1 MQSGSGARQTAR
13 QAARWS
19 DRWLL
24 TFASALR
31 LDASPQGLH
40 DVDDICGLA
49 LLWSLDFLAGLLLL
63 EQLFDCI
70 FVLILESGLVPR
82 ALNLLL
88 LLLSERSNGDGL

>member
-1 MQSGSGARQTAR
+1 VGLARLLRSTPAR
-13 QAARWS
+13 R
-19 DRWLL
+19 RTGWLL
-24 TFASALR
+24 TFASALC
-31 LDASPQGLH
+31 LDASPQGFH
-40 DVDDICGLA
+40 EVDDICGLA